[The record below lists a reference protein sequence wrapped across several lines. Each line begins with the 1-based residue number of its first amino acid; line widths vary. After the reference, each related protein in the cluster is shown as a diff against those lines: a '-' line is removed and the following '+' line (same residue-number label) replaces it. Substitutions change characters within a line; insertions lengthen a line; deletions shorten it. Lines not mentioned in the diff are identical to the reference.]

1 MKPLYHKIKAV
12 EHNVEE
18 WFYLLLETRDID
30 FVADNVEYRLGKS
43 LFKIKLWKLYL
54 TFLDEHG
61 EYTRLLETL
70 SLYCRFFM
78 DDEEMKEKYKTEMAK
93 FGFSGF
99 SLEKVFA
106 FESKPSKEISHKN
119 ATKADA
125 QPAKKVSIEPTLK
138 DSTTEVSVVQKSV
151 VQQKQQQPG
160 NSPRVFDPKKI
171 ILLNINNSTINY
183 NNLQQQG
190 YPVQGYYPQQPGYVI
205 PQTPQQYAQQRRSR
219 SLPPSIKLTNCT
231 PDELR
236 AEGVSEF
243 TINRLKELHQFE
255 TD

>member
-12 EHNVEE
+12 EHIVEE

-54 TFLDEHG
+54 TFLEEHG
-61 EYTRLLETL
+61 EYIRLLETL

-78 DDEEMKEKYKTEMAK
+78 DDKEMKEKYKTEMAK

-99 SLEKVFA
+99 SLKKVFA

-125 QPAKKVSIEPTLK
+125 QPAKKVSIEPILE
-138 DSTTEVSVVQKSV
+138 DSTTEASV
-151 VQQKQQQPG
+151 VQQQQQPE
-160 NSPRVFDPKKI
+160 NSPRVFVPKKV
-171 ILLNINNSTINY
+171 ILNLKNCTINF
-183 NNLQQQG
+183 NPDTKN
-190 YPVQGYYPQQPGYVI
+190 PQ
-205 PQTPQQYAQQRRSR
+205 RSR
-219 SLPPSIKLTNCT
+219 SKSPPSLKEVILTNMSD
-231 PDELR
+231 DELR
-236 AEGVSEF
+236 ADGVSEKD
-243 TINRLKELHQFE
+243 IKIRASNNRGFY
-255 TD
+255 